1 MELTHSI
8 PYEESGGEDIKEKSE
23 RVKGRGRERTLHPR
37 KFSCVELIILFL
49 SSKFLKTVMCS
60 SWEQDEIQS
69 REGNFLYLIL
79 RKF

>member
-1 MELTHSI
+1 MRKVEGRISKRSQR
-8 PYEESGGEDIKEKSE
+8 ERKGE
-23 RVKGRGRERTLHPR
+23 RRERTLHPR